1 MKKLSMPSS
10 FDAYQFQQLT
20 GTRPSTDDG
29 WMSILNCPDN
39 MTQEELNL
47 LTIPVNPDWTKLR
60 SSLYLSSEWY
70 RVKTASIESAAIA
83 SELWHL
89 FWNYDRYPEIGAEI
103 VSTIA
108 ALKIVSSPTVEE
120 KNAIAQIMRDC
131 HIPELIVTAVEA

>member
-1 MKKLSMPSS
+1 MKTLSIPDGFDGSLFESLSGYPASS
-10 FDAYQFQQLT
+10 IGD
-20 GTRPSTDDG
+20 GTINNVPTEWENLDNCVNN
-29 WMSILNCPDN
+29 SIP
-39 MTQEELNL
+39 
-47 LTIPVNPDWTKLR
+47 IDWAVLR

-120 KNAIAQIMRDC
+120 KNAIAQIMKDC